1 MEDSTQ
7 STANPNQLQKFD
19 PSKLMDGVRDRI
31 KATFV
36 SLIPDDA
43 WDSMVEKEIYIFT
56 QGHIN
61 VNHETDWKT
70 TTPDGRHPIIST
82 ETRVPY
88 SQKPLRDQWNR
99 ETGKDDISPLQE
111 MIREEL
117 RKKFRDD
124 LLKYLNSDKY
134 QAFFDSE
141 GMTKVSEAIEDI
153 VVKNSGTIFQNI
165 IAQFIQAGFNEMRR
179 QISYQQQGNY

>member
-1 MEDSTQ
+1 MDD
-7 STANPNQLQKFD
+7 NNQIQKFD
-19 PSKLMDGVRDRI
+19 PSKLMEGVKDRI

-43 WDSMVEKEIYIFT
+43 WDRMVEKEIYIFT
-56 QGHIN
+56 EGRIN

-70 TTPDGRHPIIST
+70 TNEDGGHPIITT
-82 ETRVPY
+82 ETRIPY
-88 SQKPLRDQWNR
+88 SQKPLKDQWNR
-99 ETGKDDISPLQE
+99 DTGKDDISPLQE

-117 RKKFRDD
+117 RKKFRED
-124 LLKYLNSDKY
+124 LVKYLNSDKY
-134 QAFFDSE
+134 QALFDSE

-165 IAQFIQAGFNEMRR
+165 IGQFVQAGFNEMRR